1 MRIEIHKNYEPIVE
15 GFLKY
20 STEVIGVVDG
30 TLYNRSYHTRSF
42 LSWLTK
48 NSITDIDH
56 IKPEHVIDYLKSTA
70 DKYKKSTMSCVS
82 TNVRSFF
89 RYLQIRGIG
98 HPKLSISVPRMK
110 VFRLKNVPTYLSE
123 SQEQKFLQ
131 SFDRNLASGKRNY
144 AIAILLLRLGLRAN
158 EVGSLTIDDIDW
170 KAGVIKIC
178 NNKCRRID
186 RLPLLP
192 EVGEALA
199 DYLKNG
205 RPKSESRQVFL
216 KLKFGK
222 TLPIKGGTVRTA
234 INAGLTQFGIDLPK
248 KGSHIMRRTIASRMI
263 QSGASLKE
271 IADILRHRDL
281 DTTMI
286 YTKINIPLLRQIA
299 MPWPVFAG
307 GGVK

>member
-1 MRIEIHKNYEPIVE
+1 M
-15 GFLKY
+15 
-20 STEVIGVVDG
+20 IGVANG
-30 TLYNRSYHTRSF
+30 TLYNRSYHTRLF
-42 LSWLTK
+42 LSWLTEK
-48 NSITDIDH
+48 SVTDIALV
-56 IKPEHVIDYLKSTA
+56 KPEHVIEYLKSTSA
-70 DKYKKSTMSCVS
+70 KYKKTTMACVS

-89 RYLQIRGIG
+89 HYLKMRGIG
-98 HPKLSISVPRMK
+98 HPKLAISVPRMK

-123 SQEQKFLQ
+123 TQEQKFLE
-131 SFDRNLASGKRNY
+131 SFDRNLSSGKRNY

-158 EVGSLTIDDIDW
+158 EVSSLTIDDIEW

-178 NNKCRRID
+178 NNKCRRMD

-205 RPKSESRQVFL
+205 RPKSESRQIFL

-222 TLPIKGGTVRTA
+222 TLPIKAGTVCTA

-263 QSGASLKE
+263 QNGASLKE

-281 DTTMI
+281 DTTMV
-286 YTKINIPLLRQIA
+286 YTKINIPLLRQIS
-299 MPWPVFAG
+299 MPWPVFANG
-307 GGVK
+307 GAK